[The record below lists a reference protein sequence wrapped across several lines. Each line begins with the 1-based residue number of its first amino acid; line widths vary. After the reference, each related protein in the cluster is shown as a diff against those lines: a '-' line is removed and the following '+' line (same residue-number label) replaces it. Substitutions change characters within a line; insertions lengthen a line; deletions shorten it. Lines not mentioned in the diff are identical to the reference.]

1 MQARQWNTIAGL
13 AVVVTLIYVITSA
26 ILVVGGTITFGD
38 FAAALAPVVTALG
51 GYMARMA
58 SEAA

>member
-1 MQARQWNTIAGL
+1 MQQRHWNTIAGL
-13 AVVVTLIYVITSA
+13 AVVVTLIYVVTA
-26 ILVVGGTITFGD
+26 AVLVVGKTITFGEV
-38 FAAALAPVVTALG
+38 AAALAPVVTALG